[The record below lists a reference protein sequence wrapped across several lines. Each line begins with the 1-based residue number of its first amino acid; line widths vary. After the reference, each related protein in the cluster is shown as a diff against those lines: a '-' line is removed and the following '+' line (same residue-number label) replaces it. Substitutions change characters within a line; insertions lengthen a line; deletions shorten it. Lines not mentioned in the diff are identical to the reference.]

1 MTNFLKASWENI
13 IMANYQVP
21 VSVLKPYL
29 PKGTEIDLFENKA
42 YVSLVGFLFRDTKI
56 FNIPIPLLGTFAEV
70 NLRFYVTRK
79 EGSALKRGVEFINE
93 TVPYKAV
100 AWLANKLYK
109 EHYSVATV
117 NYTWDINDT
126 TKKIMYQWEQH
137 KNQNQIYIEAENKE
151 HLMPTN
157 SFEEFIFEHYVGYT
171 QVNATSTEEYDIYH
185 PRWKINKILKYTI
198 ACDFDKNYGADFAFL
213 NLTTPTSVFMAEGSD
228 IEVKWKRKK
237 I

>member
-1 MTNFLKASWENI
+1 MTTFLKAKWENI
-13 IMANYQVP
+13 IMANYAVP
-21 VSVLKPYL
+21 LSVLKPYL
-29 PKGTEIDLFENKA
+29 PKGTEIDLFEDSA
-42 YVSLVGFLFRDTKI
+42 YVSLVGFLFRDTKL
-56 FNIPIPLLGTFAEV
+56 FNVKIPVLGTFSEV

-79 EGSALKRGVEFINE
+79 EGDTLKRGVVFINE

-117 NYTWDINDT
+117 NYTWDINNA
-126 TKKIMYQWEQH
+126 TKKIMYKWKQY
-137 KNQNQIYIEAENKE
+137 KNWNQIYIEAENKE
-151 HLMPTN
+151 ILMPEQ

-171 QVNATSTEEYDIYH
+171 KVNANSTEEYDINH
-185 PRWKINKILKYTI
+185 PRWKINKVLNYTI
-198 ACDFDKNYGADFAFL
+198 ECDFDKNYGSDFAFL
-213 NLTTPTSVFMAEGSD
+213 NSTKPTSVFIAEGSE